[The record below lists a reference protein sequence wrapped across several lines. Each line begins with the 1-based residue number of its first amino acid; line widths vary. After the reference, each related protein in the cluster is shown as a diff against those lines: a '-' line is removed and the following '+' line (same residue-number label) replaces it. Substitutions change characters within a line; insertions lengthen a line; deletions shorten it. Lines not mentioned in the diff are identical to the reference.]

1 MSYAKIFVSQEAKNV
16 KTFPFESEK
25 IASFFVFSHYG
36 KVKMQNIE
44 RKSENRKWDNPCSN
58 KVDSTSRGQRTR
70 HKATPQKVKP
80 HKATPIKASL
90 GQCDTTK
97 NIPRAKWHHKK
108 TSPGQSDYT
117 QSVSRGKVTP
127 HKATPCKTS
136 SVKSY
141 TTQCDTMQNG
151 PRPQIDTMRNVPREK
166 RCHTQ

>member
-1 MSYAKIFVSQEAKNV
+1 MSYAKIFVSQKAKNV

-90 GQCDTTK
+90 GQSDTTK
-97 NIPRAKWHHKK
+97 
-108 TSPGQSDYT
+108 TSPEQSDT
-117 QSVSRGKVTP
+117 TKKHPQGKAIT
-127 HKATPCKTS
+127 HKAYPGAK
-136 SVKSY
+136 
-141 TTQCDTMQNG
+141 
-151 PRPQIDTMRNVPREK
+151 
-166 RCHTQ
+166 